1 VTPYPLIYN
10 IYPLLRFKLYCY
22 YSWGLPLLLV
32 VLAHMLDQI
41 ESLEFLREY
50 RPSYATNI
58 CWFNNKKVLKI
69 LSAYYAQGLAV
80 FFALPLGAVV
90 LENFIFFLLTVYGI
104 HSQLANIPGDSSMN
118 RSGSVKFARS
128 NKEESRTHFKR
139 RISFLLY
146 IKLSTLLGLT
156 WAFGL
161 AASILNISSLW
172 SVSCSTS

>member
-1 VTPYPLIYN
+1 
-10 IYPLLRFKLYCY
+10 
-22 YSWGLPLLLV
+22 
-32 VLAHMLDQI
+32 MLDQI
-41 ESLEFLREY
+41 GSLEFLREY
-50 RPSYATNI
+50 RPSYGTNI
-58 CWFNNKKVLKI
+58 CWFNNKKVYQTVYH
-69 LSAYYAQGLAV
+69 YYAQGLAV
-80 FFALPLGAVV
+80 FFALPLGAVI

-104 HSQLANIPGDSSMN
+104 HSQLATIPGDSSIN

-128 NKEESRTHFKR
+128 SKEERRNHFKR

-156 WAFGL
+156 WAVGL